1 MPIEGNVNSP
11 PYIEGRVSGNI
22 SSFHSL
28 SGEVTVPKGSGA
40 IELFWAAYGTT
51 TYGEIEVEYRSGKQI
66 LVRYLNYIC
75 NLVRFED
82 EQFIFSCILPGE
94 SDSQSVVSL
103 ICAESGWEASTAP
116 VSADSAFWVRVF
128 YTPYLEILEAFQSN
142 KIILATDGTGDILEL
157 SRNVDGKFLFSCVLQ
172 GQGAIDEIAIK
183 YVECTSSGWSSEEIR
198 ALNGDYSQL
207 YNLPSINGVQLVGSI
222 DASDLGLA
230 AASDVHNIPSG
241 GNTGDILV
249 KNSNGNYDAS
259 WVSPANAVEQDN
271 TLPITSA
278 AVYTEVGNINALLAT
293 I

>member
-28 SGEVTVPKGSGA
+28 SGEVTLSKGGGA

-51 TYGEIEVEYRSGKQI
+51 TYGEIVTEYQSGKQI
-66 LVRYLNYIC
+66 LVRYLDYIC

-82 EQFIFSCILPGE
+82 EQFVFSCILPGE

-103 ICAESGWEASTAP
+103 ICDESGWTAST
-116 VSADSAFWVRVF
+116 
-128 YTPYLEILEAFQSN
+128 
-142 KIILATDGTGDILEL
+142 
-157 SRNVDGKFLFSCVLQ
+157 
-172 GQGAIDEIAIK
+172 
-183 YVECTSSGWSSEEIR
+183 
-198 ALNGDYSQL
+198 
-207 YNLPSINGVQLVGSI
+207 
-222 DASDLGLA
+222 
-230 AASDVHNIPSG
+230 VHNIPSG

-259 WVSPANAVEQDN
+259 WVAPANAVEQDN